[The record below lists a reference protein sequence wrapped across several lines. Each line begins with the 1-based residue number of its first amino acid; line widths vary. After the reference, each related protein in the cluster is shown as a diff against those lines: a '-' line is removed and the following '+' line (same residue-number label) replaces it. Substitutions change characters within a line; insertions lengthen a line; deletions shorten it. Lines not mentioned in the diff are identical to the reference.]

1 MKIFVCGLCIN
12 ILFLVIS
19 DAVPVKIVPG
29 DRKVV
34 KKDGT
39 THTISKYY
47 LVPNDFNDSIN
58 GPAAK
63 KIALRTE
70 GENGRQ
76 DDLSEKG
83 KKRKASQVNV
93 RIKGKGRSHVSA
105 VDAEARVS
113 ENTQP
118 NIPNNSLRVLV
129 EPITIRTDITVKL
142 NETERPEG
150 VSIETIPDVTDNTQD
165 FNDITKKQ
173 ENLILSL
180 FGGEVN
186 RKAKINVDN
195 FWKLV
200 KHHIATEPN
209 QVQLLSKIE
218 KLSTFFDIYRILRR
232 KSKRMPIDP
241 IIDDLL
247 GVLKK
252 YGSVKKTKSKTA
264 RNKTNPDLK
273 NDNLS
278 VKVNANSGRVN
289 DNEPSNVLR
298 SDLNS
303 SKERLDD
310 SGLQFADSGQSR
322 NEALKNATPTKEAVV
337 LVKSEPIII
346 ENTSWESQPWA
357 IGDHVKNDVPL
368 IMNGVRTE
376 PETNTEKDSSWNTAE
391 WVKYEKPSS
400 TNTPREELSV
410 TEKTLI
416 IKETSE
422 KDLPKI
428 ARQWLTYDEPSSAD
442 YSIQLEP
449 DTVLE
454 KFEKPLIIPE
464 NTQNAGVWVKY
475 DDPLKI
481 NDNTKYVPAL
491 KSRLQNGLPIVLE
504 EINEKDLP
512 WTIMD
517 KALNADRNSIALRT
531 ENANENPVNGTPII
545 KKDPLNIE
553 EIFSSGD
560 GSIILEPDAVPE
572 ANHEKLLIPEEK
584 TENDLPLSIADNTNN
599 VPGVKLRLQPDI
611 PNVFG
616 EITETDLP
624 WTLVDKSL
632 NGDIHPKEPVILDSR
647 LTEDNPILIGKMLET
662 FMPLLT
668 DKWVKNY
675 VPLETGGSKP
685 EQLMISSIIKDNKP
699 SYIGEIK
706 GNDKPWTTLNNPLSV
721 KNVLKENPAIDSLNS
736 KEISDKD
743 VPWISDEWVQDAVP
757 LRVNN
762 IVDKDSL
769 IGTPILSKTPS
780 NNEEIFNKG
789 VPWLTNE
796 WLQNAVPLHFDK
808 ITNKNPVGSSINENN
823 PLNIKEIADDVP
835 WLADDVPPSID
846 GSKNEPPVTDSRI
859 KQDWLRI
866 IKEASENKTP
876 WAMFDNPLSAYDQA
890 LGEPGIASKIKESE
904 PLNVEQITTQGLKSL
919 LKPLTIEELPWHIED
934 RKHKD
939 LARLI
944 DEEAMNV
951 MPWTINKNK
960 SRNPYQIHTYVINPN
975 SKIAGMNSLQY
986 GNGDFSNQN
995 DLGLMSAINKYQKN
1009 YGSQPSQQQST
1020 VGINP
1025 GYSQSVM
1032 TENQSF
1038 LPVGPGSREL
1048 DFMKNNPT
1056 MMQSNTILNEPSFQ
1070 VSSANHN
1077 KIVSGQQANNGNL
1090 PMTEKNNP
1098 TKEKFLSNAQ
1108 QNTYGS
1114 ESNRLTGN
1122 KVSVESSVNIDV
1134 GNNQPAATQTASA
1147 HAEASISN
1155 MPSNGY
1161 EGQSNK
1167 ESGKKLVMESNVNL
1181 NIGKQQP
1188 FAQEKTQNIQAG
1200 SRPQTTMQNAHS
1212 SNSQMNYNT
1221 LNGRPTVQQT
1231 SFNNGGLVP
1240 ITVPLQ
1246 YQYNQPNNQISN
1258 INYNYG
1264 ASPNMNGVKPYGYIN
1279 LQQQRPQLAATYQLF
1294 SINNLLKLNENL
1306 RIIQLDTLENNQ
1318 RLAILNLRR
1327 IVNLLLSLANHFA
1340 QNGKGNNWYE
1350 NVFYNVKKN
1359 YHPLQP
1365 YVYAVIRQR
1374 WLHEL
1379 LMVLN
1384 TNNYNLQ
1391 VLYNPKILSFL
1402 AAWKFPEN
1410 IMGFLNTEKLIADH
1424 VDSGMSYPPGQI
1436 TPINQVTNNV
1446 VDMSNAVTNAGANN
1460 VQIAE
1465 ADANA
1470 VLAILQKYMR
1480 FNMYLQKKEE
1490 NEAGANKMMVLKEI
1504 VLFLKQKG
1512 YGLTIIQDLIRKVH
1526 GEMNLAE
1533 SHTCHTGYKPDVVHH
1548 LYNVIFPVL
1557 RRSAQ

>member
-1 MKIFVCGLCIN
+1 MKIFVGGLCIN

-47 LVPNDFNDSIN
+47 LVPNDFNDSSN
-58 GPAAK
+58 GPAVK
-63 KIALRTE
+63 KISLRTE
-70 GENGRQ
+70 EENSRQ
-76 DDLSEKG
+76 DDLNEKG
-83 KKRKASQVNV
+83 KKRKATQVNV
-93 RIKGKGRSHVSA
+93 SIKHKGRSHVSA
-105 VDAEARVS
+105 VDAAARVS

-150 VSIETIPDVTDNTQD
+150 VSVETIPDVTDNTQD

-200 KHHIATEPN
+200 KHYIATEPN

-322 NEALKNATPTKEAVV
+322 NEALKNSTPTKEAVV

-346 ENTSWESQPWA
+346 ENTSWESKPWA
-357 IGDHVKNDVPL
+357 IGNQVKDDVPL
-368 IMNGVRTE
+368 IMNGVGTE

-391 WVKYEKPSS
+391 WVKYEEPSS
-400 TNTPREELSV
+400 TNTPRQELSV

-428 ARQWLTYDEPSSAD
+428 ARQWLKYDEPPSAD

-449 DTVLE
+449 DTGLE

-475 DDPLKI
+475 DKPLKI

-491 KSRLQNGLPIVLE
+491 KSRLQNGLPTVLE

-545 KKDPLNIE
+545 NKDPLNIE

-572 ANHEKLLIPEEK
+572 ANHEKLFTPEAK

-599 VPGVKLRLQPDI
+599 VPGVKLRQQPE
-611 PNVFG
+611 
-616 EITETDLP
+616 EITESDLP

-632 NGDIHPKEPVILDSR
+632 NGDINPKEPAILDSR
-647 LTEDNPILIGKMLET
+647 LTEDNPLHIEKMLET
-662 FMPLLT
+662 VMPLLT
-668 DKWVKNY
+668 DKWVNNY
-675 VPLETGGSKP
+675 VPLGTGGSKP
-685 EQLMISSIIKDNKP
+685 EQLMISSIIKHNKP

-706 GNDKPWTTLNNPLSV
+706 GNDNPWITLNNPLSV
-721 KNVLKENPAIDSLNS
+721 KHVLKENPAIDSLNS

-743 VPWISDEWVQDAVP
+743 VPWIFDEWVQDAVP
-757 LRVNN
+757 LRNN
-762 IVDKDSL
+762 VVDKDSL
-769 IGTPILSKTPS
+769 IGTPILKKTPS
-780 NNEEIFNKG
+780 NNEEIFNNG

-823 PLNIKEIADDVP
+823 PLNIKEISDDVP

-846 GSKNEPPVTDSRI
+846 GTKNEPPVMDSRI

-866 IKEASENKTP
+866 LKEASEDKTP
-876 WAMFDNPLSAYDQA
+876 WAMFNNPLSANDQA
-890 LGEPGIASKIKESE
+890 LEEPGIESKIKENE
-904 PLNVEQITTQGLKSL
+904 PLNIEQITTQGLKSV

-939 LARLI
+939 LAQLI

-951 MPWTINKNK
+951 MPWMINKNK

-995 DLGLMSAINKYQKN
+995 NLGLMSALNRYQN
-1009 YGSQPSQQQST
+1009 MYGSQFQPSQPQSI

-1038 LPVGPGSREL
+1038 LPVGHQASREL

-1077 KIVSGQQANNGNL
+1077 KIVSEQQANNGIINNL

-1098 TKEKFLSNAQ
+1098 TKEKFISNTQ
-1108 QNTYGS
+1108 QNTHGS

-1134 GNNQPAATQTASA
+1134 GNNQPAASQTASA
-1147 HAEASISN
+1147 HAEASI
-1155 MPSNGY
+1155 SNGY

-1200 SRPQTTMQNAHS
+1200 LQPQTTMQNAHS
-1212 SNSQMNYNT
+1212 SNSQM
-1221 LNGRPTVQQT
+1221 NGRPTVQQT

-1240 ITVPLQ
+1240 MTVPLQ
-1246 YQYNQPNNQISN
+1246 YQYNQPNSQISN
-1258 INYNYG
+1258 MYKYG
-1264 ASPNMNGVKPYGYIN
+1264 VSPNMNGVKPYGVIN
-1279 LQQQRPQLAATYQLF
+1279 VQQQRPQLAATYQLF

-1306 RIIQLDTLENNQ
+1306 RKIQLDTLENNQ
-1318 RLAILNLRR
+1318 KLAILNLRR

-1340 QNGKGNNWYE
+1340 KNGKGNKWYE

-1391 VLYNPKILSFL
+1391 ALYNPKILSFL

-1410 IMGFLNTEKLIADH
+1410 ITSFMNAEAQIAEH
-1424 VDSGMSYPPGQI
+1424 VDSGMSYPPGPI

-1446 VDMSNAVTNAGANN
+1446 VDNSNVVTNAGANN

-1480 FNMYLQKKEE
+1480 FNMYLQKQEE
-1490 NEAGANKMMVLKEI
+1490 NKAGANKMMVLKEI
-1504 VLFLKQKG
+1504 ALFLKQKG
-1512 YGLTIIQDLIRKVH
+1512 YGLTTIKDLIRKVH